1 MHISSWR
8 LPAARPNSSAKVE
21 LSSQEA
27 PPSRP
32 PTIFFWPKRA
42 LVVKTHTETWPRS
55 LHHQLRKTSSST
67 SRPLQDR
74 AYLRPIKMRRRR
86 TTPRTASR
94 MSQSRVSSKSRKI
107 TSRQRQTRTRSLN
120 MKRIS
125 LRRRMKLLTVRR
137 LLLRIRTKV
146 IVLKR
151 KQNEGSRLD
160 EQSF

>member
-1 MHISSWR
+1 M
-8 LPAARPNSSAKVE
+8 VE

-42 LVVKTHTETWPRS
+42 LVEKTHTGTWPGS

-74 AYLRPIKMRRRR
+74 AYLRPIKMKRRR
-86 TTPRTASR
+86 TTPRTALR
-94 MSQSRVSSKSRKI
+94 MSQSRISSKSRKI
-107 TSRQRQTRTRSLN
+107 TSKQRQTRTRSLN

-125 LRRRMKLLTVRR
+125 LRRRMKLPPVRR